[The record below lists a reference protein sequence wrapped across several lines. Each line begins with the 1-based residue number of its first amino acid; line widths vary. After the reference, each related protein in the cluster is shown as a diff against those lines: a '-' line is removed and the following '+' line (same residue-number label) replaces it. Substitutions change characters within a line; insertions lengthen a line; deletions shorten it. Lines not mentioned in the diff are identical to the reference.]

1 MKLKEYKVSEICEQ
15 YRGKEA
21 SPNRVPDGKINMV
34 NEISSNNGI
43 AKKGFSDNVF
53 KAPAIT
59 VSVNFAQNVFVQ
71 EEDFCAS
78 VNILILK
85 AKWMEAYP
93 KAALYLATL
102 LRKNNVKYDYSCK
115 ISKDRLNDTIIKL
128 PVKTVYKPDFALMS
142 EIIGGGYRYE

>member
-1 MKLKEYKVSEICEQ
+1 MKWKEYKVSEVFEQ

-34 NEISSNNGI
+34 NEISSNNGV
-43 AKKGFSDNVF
+43 AKKGASENIF

-85 AKWMEAYP
+85 AKWMELYP
-93 KAALYLATL
+93 KTALYLATL
-102 LRKNNVKYDYSCK
+102 LRKNNVRYNYSCK
-115 ISKDRLNDTIIKL
+115 ISKDRLNDTVIKL
-128 PVKTVYKPDFALMS
+128 PVKTTYKPDFELLS
-142 EIIGGGYRYE
+142 EIIRGY